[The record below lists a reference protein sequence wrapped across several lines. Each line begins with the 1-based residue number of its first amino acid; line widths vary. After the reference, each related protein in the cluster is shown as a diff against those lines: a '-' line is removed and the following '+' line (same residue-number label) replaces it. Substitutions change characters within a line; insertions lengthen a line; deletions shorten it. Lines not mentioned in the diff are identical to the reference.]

1 MSRGPGLLTSLR
13 HRDYALL
20 MGAFTTSAI
29 GSWAYNVALAVW
41 IFAETDSPGWVGA
54 ATICRFI
61 PALLFSAYGGVIAE
75 RFERVRLMVI
85 LDLLSMA
92 VMLALTIEV
101 AVGAPVVIAI
111 ATSAMT
117 STIGTVYEP
126 AVAAI
131 TPQLVPERDLG
142 SANALRNTID
152 NVCVIAGPGL
162 GAVLLLVGPAW
173 VAILINALT
182 FGVSAAATAAIR
194 ERSIPVDVTEGG
206 ELGPLQ
212 QTLVGVKAIV
222 SSSSA
227 FALVVYSVVATVV
240 FGIDTVLFVVLSR
253 DVLGTGAEG
262 YGYLLAGLGVGG
274 VLAAGLVTRLERLPR
289 LGVVIL
295 LGMTA
300 YCAPT
305 LLFLVI
311 DDPVLGFVAQ
321 VVRGAGTLV
330 VDVLAVTALQRSLP
344 RELLARVF
352 GAFNALVLLAVVLGA
367 LVAPPIIS
375 GLGLDAMLWIVGLG
389 IPVACLAGWPV
400 LMRMD
405 REAVALRAALA
416 PKVAVLQRCNLFAS
430 VSEGSLE
437 QLAQAAEEVHVKS
450 GDVVVREGEPA
461 DAFYVIEQG
470 TFAVTSRGEADR
482 ETSLGD
488 LTAPDYFGEIG
499 LIDAVPRTAT
509 VTASADGIVLRVDG
523 GAFVDALTESAPST
537 ALVDGASLRLGRTHP
552 SRRLTTRALEPPEVG

>member
-1 MSRGPGLLTSLR
+1 MSDRPGLFASLR

-41 IFAETDSPGWVGA
+41 IFAETGSPGWVGA

-75 RFERVRLMVI
+75 RFERVRLMVV
-85 LDLLSMA
+85 LDLLSLV
-92 VMLALTIEV
+92 VMLALAIEV
-101 AVGAPVVIAI
+101 ALGAPVVLAI
-111 ATSAMT
+111 ATAAMT

-173 VAILINALT
+173 VAILINGLT

-194 ERSIPVDVTEGG
+194 ERSVPVDVTEGG

-212 QTLVGVKAIV
+212 QMLVGVKAIT

-227 FALVVYSVVATVV
+227 FALVLYSVVATVV

-305 LLFLVI
+305 LVYLVI

-330 VDVLAVTALQRSLP
+330 VDVLAITALQRSLP
-344 RELLARVF
+344 RDLLARVF
-352 GAFNALVLLAVVLGA
+352 GAFNAIILLAVVLGA
-367 LVAPPIIS
+367 LIAPPIIEV
-375 GLGLDAMLWIVGLG
+375 LGLDAMLWIAGLG

-400 LMRMD
+400 LARMD
-405 REAVALRAALA
+405 REAVARRAALA
-416 PKVAVLQRCNLFAS
+416 PKVAVLQRCNLFAA

-437 QLAQAAEEVHVKS
+437 QLAQAAEEVPATR
-450 GDVVVREGEPA
+450 GETIVREGEPA
-461 DAFYVIEQG
+461 DAFYVIEEG
-470 TFAVTSRGEADR
+470 TFVVTAKGEADR
-482 ETSLGD
+482 ETRLGD

-509 VTASADGIVLRVDG
+509 VTAGTDGTLLRVDG

-552 SRRLTTRALEPPEVG
+552 SRRLTARALGSPADG